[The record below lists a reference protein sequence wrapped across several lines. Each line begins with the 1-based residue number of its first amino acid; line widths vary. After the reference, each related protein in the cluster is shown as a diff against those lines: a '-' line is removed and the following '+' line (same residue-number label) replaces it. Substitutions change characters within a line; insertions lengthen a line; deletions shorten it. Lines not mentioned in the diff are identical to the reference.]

1 MTATKYT
8 YTDYDG
14 DKLEVLDSLNG
25 VVVRGTD
32 EDKAHPRVE
41 VAVPLT
47 ELPALIAH
55 LQAVHAEQ
63 AARS

>member
-1 MTATKYT
+1 MTASKYT

-32 EDKAHPRVE
+32 ADPGRPRTE
-41 VAVPLT
+41 VAVPLA
-47 ELPALIAH
+47 ELPALVAH
-55 LQAVHAEQ
+55 LQAVLDEQ
-63 AARS
+63 TGLS